1 MNITVNYINLLG
13 KKKKNSESISFQGS
27 VDMEAVCLQQLKQFQ
42 VRMRD
47 QLLILM
53 TAHPN
58 CSHPPDNICLSLKI
72 NINNTNT

>member
-13 KKKKNSESISFQGS
+13 KKKNSESISFQGS

-47 QLLILM
+47 
-53 TAHPN
+53 
-58 CSHPPDNICLSLKI
+58 
-72 NINNTNT
+72 